1 MNDSEPIAAFL
12 DSLRET
18 SRQCKQAAADERL
31 ADEQTQDILHRLEL
45 YADDYHET
53 ARLAKLLR
61 QVRQSRRKAKESFER
76 LNPVSTWARENQAV
90 VKRLEQLLGTV
101 RKAEERQQKRLW
113 MPRTEVLDKQNNS
126 NSER

>member
-1 MNDSEPIAAFL
+1 MKDSEPIEAFL
-12 DSLRET
+12 NYLREAV
-18 SRQCKQAAADERL
+18 RQCKQAASDEKL

-61 QVRQSRRKAKESFER
+61 QVRQRRRKAKEAYEC
-76 LNPVSTWARENQAV
+76 LNPVANWAKENASV

-101 RKAEERQQKRLW
+101 RKSEERQAKRLW
-113 MPRTEVLDKQNNS
+113 MPHTHILDKQ
-126 NSER
+126 EKH

>member
-12 DSLRET
+12 EYLRDT
-18 SRQCKQAAADERL
+18 ARQCKQATSDEKL
-31 ADEQTQDILHRLEL
+31 ADDQTQDILHRLEL

-53 ARLAKLLR
+53 ARLAKKLR
-61 QVRQSRRKAKESFER
+61 EVRQRRRRAKEAYER
-76 LNPVSTWARENQAV
+76 LSPVSTWARENQAV

-113 MPRTEVLDKQNNS
+113 MPRTDVLEEPDKKEAN
-126 NSER
+126 R

>member
-12 DSLRET
+12 DYLREA
-18 SRQCKQAAADERL
+18 SRQCKQAATDEHL

-61 QVRQSRRKAKESFER
+61 QVRQSRRRAKESFER
-76 LNPVSTWARENQAV
+76 LNPVSPGQEKIKPW
-90 VKRLEQLLGTV
+90 
-101 RKAEERQQKRLW
+101 
-113 MPRTEVLDKQNNS
+113 
-126 NSER
+126 

>member
-12 DSLRET
+12 DYLREA

-61 QVRQSRRKAKESFER
+61 QVRAAGRPRRALNALTR
-76 LNPVSTWARENQAV
+76 LAPGQEKIKPW
-90 VKRLEQLLGTV
+90 
-101 RKAEERQQKRLW
+101 
-113 MPRTEVLDKQNNS
+113 
-126 NSER
+126 

>member
-12 DSLRET
+12 DYLREA
-18 SRQCKQAAADERL
+18 SRQCRQAAADERL

-45 YADDYHET
+45 YADDYHKT

-61 QVRQSRRKAKESFER
+61 QVRQSRRRAKESYER
-76 LNPVSTWARENQAV
+76 LSPVSTWAKENQAV

-101 RKAEERQQKRLW
+101 RKAEERQQSRLW
-113 MPRTEVLDKQNNS
+113 MPHTDVLDKQAK
-126 NSER
+126 EYLGG